1 MPKESSRLEQRV
13 SENNEIPKI
22 EAYQSSSEE
31 RMVVHIE
38 RSLKKFTENLQED
51 LGIPLDPILVR
62 EVYGLIPKDRYQ
74 KVCLEVV
81 NELSGQDE
89 YEAGKEYLKRL
100 RKKQKEMTS
109 ALGIYE
115 SPE

>member
-1 MPKESSRLEQRV
+1 MKKEISQLEQQV
-13 SENNEIPKI
+13 SGKQEAPKI
-22 EAYQSSSEE
+22 EEYQSKSEE
-31 RMVVHIE
+31 RIIVHIE

-100 RKKQKEMTS
+100 RKKQNEMASVRGNYEEKE
-109 ALGIYE
+109 
-115 SPE
+115 